1 MYLNDLLHLIILDDR
16 VVYVNNAQVIHLK
29 NQLLRRYSGALPR
42 HFLGQVLIRKPH
54 VSSTALIPKMF
65 SVA

>member
-29 NQLLRRYSGALPR
+29 NQLL
-42 HFLGQVLIRKPH
+42 
-54 VSSTALIPKMF
+54 
-65 SVA
+65 